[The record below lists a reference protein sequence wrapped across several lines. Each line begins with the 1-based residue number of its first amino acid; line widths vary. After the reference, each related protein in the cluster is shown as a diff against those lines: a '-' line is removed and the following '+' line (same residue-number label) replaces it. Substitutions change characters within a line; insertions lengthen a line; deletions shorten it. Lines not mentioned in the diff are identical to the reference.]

1 VVGASEEADFTKDAD
16 VATRAWVGSSGHLRV
31 AVRIVRVGGVVA
43 TSAPKKEDD
52 ESQESQ
58 ECQDSN
64 YDASN
69 GASGERVGS

>member
-1 VVGASEEADFTKDAD
+1 MVGASEEADFTKDAD

-64 YDASN
+64 HDASN
-69 GASGERVGS
+69 GASRERVGS